1 LPILNQTAFY
11 DCLSNVMK
19 NRIYPPMLLTILLIP
34 VVLASWGQ
42 KAFIDENIGYW
53 YNIHSDLHLE
63 HQVFVNENT
72 VHLLLDIRF
81 NNGKIYDDYHFNYE
95 LHRSYHTLDIWKSD
109 TIDIKDHIIGIE
121 AGKVFVK
128 LELPF
133 DEKLDL
139 AIFRM
144 TDKKTGID
152 YVYDVPLIQDYNFST
167 DGLTL
172 YEEDGTTPHL
182 QPFVSI
188 NQPLI
193 LTSIL
198 PYFSAVHCFY
208 YSHQFDEAVPPMVIE
223 DQRAA
228 KSLTIDSVFSVRLD
242 EKFTLRKE
250 GLYFFQKDSTTANG
264 IAIRVQNEHY
274 PLAKTFENVLAPLIY
289 ISTRSETDQIRSAP
303 NQKEAFENYWIELVK
318 IPKLASST
326 VRQYYEGVEG
336 ANFLFTSYKEGWKS
350 DMGLIYTIYGP
361 PNDVYKSEEIID
373 WVYNQDLT
381 MPNIRFSF
389 YRVKNVFSEHYYK
402 LLRKKN
408 YDKNWFKSVE
418 LWRKGKK

>member
-1 LPILNQTAFY
+1 
-11 DCLSNVMK
+11 
-19 NRIYPPMLLTILLIP
+19 
-34 VVLASWGQ
+34 
-42 KAFIDENIGYW
+42 
-53 YNIHSDLHLE
+53 
-63 HQVFVNENT
+63 
-72 VHLLLDIRF
+72 
-81 NNGKIYDDYHFNYE
+81 
-95 LHRSYHTLDIWKSD
+95 
-109 TIDIKDHIIGIE
+109 
-121 AGKVFVK
+121 
-128 LELPF
+128 
-133 DEKLDL
+133 
-139 AIFRM
+139 
-144 TDKKTGID
+144 
-152 YVYDVPLIQDYNFST
+152 
-167 DGLTL
+167 LTL

-389 YRVKNVFSEHYYK
+389 YRVKNVFLSTTTNCLERRITIK
-402 LLRKKN
+402 TGLNPWSFGEKAKSRKACQQAERLHFWHEGSAGSTGCRGGTLKR
-408 YDKNWFKSVE
+408 YWCKAT
-418 LWRKGKK
+418 